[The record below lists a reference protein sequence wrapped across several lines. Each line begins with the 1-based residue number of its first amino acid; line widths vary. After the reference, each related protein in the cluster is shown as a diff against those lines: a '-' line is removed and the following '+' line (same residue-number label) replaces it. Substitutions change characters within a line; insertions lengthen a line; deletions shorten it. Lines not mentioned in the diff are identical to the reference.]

1 MINEMKGNKM
11 AEKIKRFT
19 ISVDDTWNGES
30 FKWMSDDEADAIRK
44 ADRLVAS
51 MKSGNA
57 IVRWTND
64 EDVILH
70 YCEK

>member
-1 MINEMKGNKM
+1 M

-19 ISVDDTWNGES
+19 ISVDDTWNGDS
-30 FKWMSDDEADAIRK
+30 FKWHSDDVNDAIRK
-44 ADRLVAS
+44 ADRLVGS
-51 MKSGNA
+51 MRSGNA